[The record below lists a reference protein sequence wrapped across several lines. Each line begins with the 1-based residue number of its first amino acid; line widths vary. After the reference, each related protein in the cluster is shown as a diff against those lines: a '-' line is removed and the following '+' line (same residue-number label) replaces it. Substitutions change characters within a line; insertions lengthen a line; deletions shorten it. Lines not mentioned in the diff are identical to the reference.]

1 MNLYLIRH
9 AQQASMLCN
18 VDVALSAAGRRQ
30 AELAAERLAGYPLE
44 ALYSS
49 TMLRAKQ
56 TAEII
61 GRRIGLEN
69 QITEGIE
76 EIHFGA
82 WEGKTDAEIAE
93 CYGELKARMAQMTE
107 DLPYPDGE
115 NGAQCAAR
123 AMAVLREIARR
134 SGEADAAVVTHG
146 GLIRCVLADIFGG
159 TYCYPRRYQFAVQLE
174 NTSITQLRYTPET
187 DRFTLERLNDYAH
200 LEGKEELLRKNRA
213 KYAR

>member
-9 AQQASMLCN
+9 GQQASMLCN

-69 QITEGIE
+69 QVIDGVE
-76 EIHFGA
+76 EIHFGE
-82 WEGKTDAEIAE
+82 WEGKTDEEIAAR
-93 CYGELKARMAQMTE
+93 YGELKARMKQMTE
-107 DLPYPDGE
+107 DISYPGGE

-123 AMAVLREIARR
+123 AMAALREIARN
-134 SGEADAAVVTHG
+134 SGAGSAAVVTHG

-159 TYCYPRRYQFAVQLE
+159 CYPRRYQFAVQLE
-174 NTSITQLRYTPET
+174 NTGITQLRYEPET

-200 LEGKEELLRKNRA
+200 LEAYDELLRKNRA